1 MPKPA
6 WENLGSFFNT
16 AEFALSVTVTP
27 QTGEPFEVPGI
38 FDDPYLNAELGEYDM
53 DTNQPRIWC
62 KESDVSQVK
71 TGDTLTVDG
80 RVFDVLNNPESDGTG
95 LAMLRLAE
103 APIEDEEEDEETP

>member
-6 WENLGSFFNT
+6 WESLDAFFSTND
-16 AEFALSVTVTP
+16 FASSITITP
-27 QTGEPFEVPGI
+27 QAGDPFEVPGI

-71 TGDTLTVDG
+71 AQDTVTINEKIYDILS
-80 RVFDVLNNPESDGTG
+80 NPEPDGTG

-103 APIEDEEEDEETP
+103 APIGEEDEEEETP